1 MGSMLRSMKDLNG
14 FTIGAT
20 DGDIGQVETCYFDDA
35 SFTVRHLVVDTSGW
49 LAGRKV
55 LISPRAL
62 RDIDWDAKRI
72 NAALTK
78 AQVEQSPDID
88 TDRPVSRQREIEY
101 DRYYGYPSYWTGP
114 YLWGDYPAPF
124 LSDPATASSFEH
136 EQRWEW
142 EVREEGDPHL
152 RSSATVIGNHIAA
165 TDGDIGHVEDFLV
178 DEATWTI
185 RYMVVDTSNWWS
197 GKTVLVSPGWIAHVD
212 WDASKVGVD
221 MTREQ
226 IKDSPEYDPS
236 APVQRDYETRLH
248 GHYGRRGYWAGQGT
262 GRIDRRDEATVVR
275 SPG

>member
-1 MGSMLRSMKDLNG
+1 MGSMLRSMKDLTG

-35 SFTVRHLVVDTSGW
+35 SFTVRHLVVDTSRW

-55 LISPRAL
+55 LISPRAV
-62 RDIDWDAKRI
+62 RGIDWDAKRI

-101 DRYYGYPSYWTGP
+101 DRYYGYPSYSAGP
-114 YLWGDYPAPF
+114 YLWGTHPAPF
-124 LSDPATASSFEH
+124 LLEPPPISSFEH

-142 EVREEGDPHL
+142 EGGDPHL
-152 RSSATVIGNHIAA
+152 RSSAVVIGHHIAA

-178 DEATWTI
+178 DEATWAI
-185 RYMVVDTSNWWS
+185 RYMIVDTGNWWS
-197 GKTVLVSPGWIAHVD
+197 GKKVLVSPGWIAHVD
-212 WDASKVGVD
+212 WDASKVEVD
-221 MTREQ
+221 LTREQ
-226 IKDSPEYDPS
+226 IRNSPEYDPS
-236 APVQRDYETRLH
+236 EPVQRGYETRLY

-262 GRIDRRDEATVVR
+262 GRTDRRDEATVVR